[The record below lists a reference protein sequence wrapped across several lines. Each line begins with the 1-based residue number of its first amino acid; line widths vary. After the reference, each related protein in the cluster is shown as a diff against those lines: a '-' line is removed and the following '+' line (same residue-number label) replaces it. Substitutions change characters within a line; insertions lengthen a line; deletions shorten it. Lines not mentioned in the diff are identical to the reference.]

1 MELRQKLRQDDPTAR
16 SGAWT
21 GGIRVGCLAGSVLS
35 HIVSAYRHACV
46 GPRAASFATLRCMEL
61 AARIALVAALVY
73 GVVVGLTYIVQRQLQ
88 YFPDR
93 RMYSPLEGGVP
104 EMSIIRFHA
113 ADGVQLVSWH
123 NAAAAGAPT
132 VVYFPGNGGNIAG
145 RGAAVRPWI
154 DAGYGVLL
162 VGYRG
167 YGGSDGRP
175 AEEGLYA
182 DGRAAIAYLRG
193 RGVPAHRIALYG
205 ESLGTGVAVKMAVE
219 HAVGAVILE
228 APFTSAVDV
237 GARAYPILPVRWLMK
252 DRYESLGRIA
262 AIDAPLLI
270 LHGQDD
276 RTIPVTQG
284 HRMLTAARE
293 PKQGVFFAGAGHD
306 DLRAHGAD
314 AAILRFLAATF
325 PPE

>member
-1 MELRQKLRQDDPTAR
+1 
-16 SGAWT
+16 
-21 GGIRVGCLAGSVLS
+21 
-35 HIVSAYRHACV
+35 
-46 GPRAASFATLRCMEL
+46 MEL
-61 AARIALVAALVY
+61 AARIALIAALVY
-73 GVVVGLTYIVQRQLQ
+73 GAVFGLTYIVQRQLQ

-93 RMYSPLEGGVP
+93 RMYSPPEGGVP
-104 EMSIIRFHA
+104 EMSVVRFHA
-113 ADGVQLVSWH
+113 ADGVRLISWH
-123 NAAAAGAPT
+123 HAAAGAPT

-145 RGAAVRPWI
+145 RGVAARPWI

-175 AEEGLYA
+175 TEEGLYA

-193 RGVPAHRIALYG
+193 RGVPARRIALYG

-219 HAVGAVILE
+219 HEVGAVILE

-270 LHGQDD
+270 VHGEDD

-284 HRMLTAARE
+284 RRMLAAARE
-293 PKQGVFFAGAGHD
+293 PKQGVFIAGAGHD

-314 AAILRFLAATF
+314 AAILRFLEATF
-325 PPE
+325 PPSRVR

>member
-1 MELRQKLRQDDPTAR
+1 
-16 SGAWT
+16 
-21 GGIRVGCLAGSVLS
+21 
-35 HIVSAYRHACV
+35 
-46 GPRAASFATLRCMEL
+46 MEL
-61 AARIALVAALVY
+61 AARIALIAALVY

-104 EMSIIRFHA
+104 EMSVVRFLADDDVQLISWHHA
-113 ADGVQLVSWH
+113 AAD
-123 NAAAAGAPT
+123 GAPT
-132 VVYFPGNGGNIAG
+132 VVHFPGNGGNIAG
-145 RGAAVRPWI
+145 RGVAARPWI

-175 AEEGLYA
+175 TEEGLYA

-193 RGVPAHRIALYG
+193 HGVAARRIALYG

-219 HAVGAVILE
+219 HEVGAVILE

-262 AIDAPLLI
+262 AVDAPLLI
-270 LHGQDD
+270 VHGEDD
-276 RTIPVTQG
+276 FTIPVAHG
-284 HRMLTAARE
+284 RRMLAAARE
-293 PKQGVFFAGAGHD
+293 PKQGVFIAGAGHD

>member
-1 MELRQKLRQDDPTAR
+1 
-16 SGAWT
+16 
-21 GGIRVGCLAGSVLS
+21 
-35 HIVSAYRHACV
+35 
-46 GPRAASFATLRCMEL
+46 MEL
-61 AARIALVAALVY
+61 AARIALIAALVY

-93 RMYSPLEGGVP
+93 RMYSPPEGGVP
-104 EMSIIRFHA
+104 EMSVVRFQA
-113 ADGVQLVSWH
+113 ADGVQLISWH
-123 NAAAAGAPT
+123 HAAAAGAPT
-132 VVYFPGNGGNIAG
+132 VVHFPGNGGNIAG
-145 RGAAVRPWI
+145 RGVAARPWI

-175 AEEGLYA
+175 TEEGLYA

-193 RGVPAHRIALYG
+193 RGVPARRIVLYG

-219 HAVGAVILE
+219 HEVGAVILE

-270 LHGQDD
+270 VHGEDD

-284 HRMLTAARE
+284 RRMLAAARE
-293 PKQGVFFAGAGHD
+293 PKQSVFIAGAGHD

-314 AAILRFLAATF
+314 AAIMRFLAATF

>member
-1 MELRQKLRQDDPTAR
+1 MDLALR
-16 SGAWT
+16 
-21 GGIRVGCLAGSVLS
+21 IVL
-35 HIVSAYRHACV
+35 
-46 GPRAASFATLRCMEL
+46 
-61 AARIALVAALVY
+61 IAMAVY
-73 GVVVGLTYIVQRQLQ
+73 GTVVGLTYIVQRQLQ

-104 EMSIIRFHA
+104 EMSIVRFNA
-113 ADGVQLVSWH
+113 ADGVQLISWH
-123 NAAAAGAPT
+123 HAGDAGAPT

-145 RGAAVRPWI
+145 RGGAARPWI
-154 DAGYGVLL
+154 EAGYGVLL

-175 AEEGLYA
+175 TEEGLYA
-182 DGRAAIAYLRG
+182 DGRAAIAYLSG
-193 RGVPAHRIALYG
+193 RGVPAPRIALYG

-219 HAVGAVILE
+219 HEVGAVILE

-237 GARAYPILPVRWLMK
+237 GAPAYPILPVRWLMK

-262 AIDAPLLI
+262 AVEAPLLI
-270 LHGQDD
+270 VHGEDD
-276 RTIPVTQG
+276 RTIPVAHG
-284 HRMLTAARE
+284 RRMLAVARA
-293 PKQGVFFAGAGHD
+293 PKQGVFIAGAGHD

-325 PPE
+325 PRE